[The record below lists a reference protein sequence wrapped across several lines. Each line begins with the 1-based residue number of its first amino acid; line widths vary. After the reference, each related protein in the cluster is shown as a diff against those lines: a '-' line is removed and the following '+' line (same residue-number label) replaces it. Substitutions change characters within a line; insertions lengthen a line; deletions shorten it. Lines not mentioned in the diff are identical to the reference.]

1 MCRYVK
7 KTLSEGAVTDLRFT
21 LVLKSV
27 QRYTEMS
34 LVVQKTRFSAS
45 HSYEILPL
53 RTFLGFER
61 QDAYPSQS
69 NFPTLCS

>member
-7 KTLSEGAVTDLRFT
+7 KTLSEGVVTDLRLT
-21 LVLKSV
+21 VELKSV
-27 QRYTEMS
+27 QSYTQMS
-34 LVVQKTRFSAS
+34 LFVQKTRVSAS
-45 HSYEILPL
+45 HSYKIFHL

-61 QDAYPSQS
+61 QDAFPSQS